1 MWLVNLAIYVVL
13 LSFTLIVGAI
23 AGIIAGISWV
33 WNWFKTRDKPQPEPQ
48 AHYSDRR

>member
-13 LSFTLIVGAI
+13 IAFTLIVGAV
-23 AGIIAGISWV
+23 AGIIAGISWLV
-33 WNWFKTRDKPQPEPQ
+33 NWFKTRDKPVPQ